1 MNASPNIIEV
11 SVQNFQT
18 EVVEKSQQIPVFLE
32 FYADGAEP
40 SEQLAPILNK
50 LATEFSEKMILA
62 RVDVQQNQQIV
73 QQLAVRTLPTIKVI
87 FQGQMA
93 QDLEGPQEEATLREM
108 IEQLTMSSVERIR
121 EQIKVYLAQGHRAE
135 AIELLQQ
142 VISEEPHNHALQ
154 TELSDL
160 LIMENRIDEAKLI
173 LASLPTDA
181 EGISKPQN
189 RVAFIELANELP
201 PLAELLTA
209 REANGDDL
217 QLQYD
222 TAVRLIADDQ
232 IEAALEGLLIMLK
245 KDKSFDDELARK
257 TMIKVF
263 ELLGKGD
270 AMATAYRRKMF
281 TFLH

>member
-50 LATEFSEKMILA
+50 LATEFSEKIILA

-73 QQLAVRTLPTIKVI
+73 QQLAVRTLPTVKVI

-209 REANGDDL
+209 REANEDDL

-232 IEAALEGLLIMLK
+232 IEAALEGLLVMLK

>member
-1 MNASPNIIEV
+1 MNASPNIVEV

-50 LATEFSEKMILA
+50 LATEFSEKIILA

-121 EQIKVYLAQGHRAE
+121 EQIKVYLAQGHRTE

-209 REANGDDL
+209 REANEDDL

>member
-1 MNASPNIIEV
+1 
-11 SVQNFQT
+11 
-18 EVVEKSQQIPVFLE
+18 
-32 FYADGAEP
+32 
-40 SEQLAPILNK
+40 
-50 LATEFSEKMILA
+50 
-62 RVDVQQNQQIV
+62 VQQNQQIV

-121 EQIKVYLAQGHRAE
+121 EQIKVYLAQGHRTE

-209 REANGDDL
+209 REANEDDL

-232 IEAALEGLLIMLK
+232 IEAALEGLLVMLK

>member
-50 LATEFSEKMILA
+50 LATEFSEKIILA

-181 EGISKPQN
+181 EGISKPKN

-209 REANGDDL
+209 REANEDDL

-232 IEAALEGLLIMLK
+232 IEAALEGLLVMLK

>member
-18 EVVEKSQQIPVFLE
+18 EVVEKSQEIPVFLE
-32 FYADGAEP
+32 FYADGSEP
-40 SEQLAPILNK
+40 SAQLAPILNK
-50 LATEFSEKMILA
+50 LANEFSEKIILA
-62 RVDVQQNQQIV
+62 RIDVQQNPQIV

-93 QDLEGPQEEATLREM
+93 QDLEGPLEESTLREI
-108 IEQLTMSSVERIR
+108 IEQMTMSSVERIR
-121 EQIKVYLAQGHRAE
+121 EQIKLYLEQGDRAS
-135 AIELLQQ
+135 AIDLLQQ
-142 VISEEPHNHALQ
+142 VIAEEPKNHALQ

-160 LIMENRIDEAKLI
+160 LIMENRIDEAKQI
-173 LASLPTDA
+173 LVSLPADA

-189 RVAFIELANELP
+189 RIAFIEMANELP
-201 PLAELLTA
+201 ALSELLA
-209 REANGDDL
+209 SREADEDNL
-217 QLQYD
+217 QIQYD

-232 IEAALEGLLIMLK
+232 IEAALEGLLTMLK
-245 KDKSFDDELARK
+245 KDKTFEDELARK
-257 TMIKVF
+257 TMIKIF

-270 AMATAYRRKMF
+270 SMATAYRRKMF

>member
-50 LATEFSEKMILA
+50 LATEFSEKIILA

-73 QQLAVRTLPTIKVI
+73 QQLAVRTLPTVKVI

-121 EQIKVYLAQGHRAE
+121 EQIKVYLAQGHRTE

-209 REANGDDL
+209 REANEDDL

-232 IEAALEGLLIMLK
+232 IEAALEGLLVMLK

>member
-1 MNASPNIIEV
+1 MNASPNIVEV

-50 LATEFSEKMILA
+50 LATEFSEKIILA

-93 QDLEGPQEEATLREM
+93 QDLEGPQEEDTLREM

-209 REANGDDL
+209 REANEDDL

-232 IEAALEGLLIMLK
+232 IEAALEGLLVMLK

-257 TMIKVF
+257 TMMSVF

>member
-50 LATEFSEKMILA
+50 LATEFSEKIILA

-121 EQIKVYLAQGHRAE
+121 EQIKVYLAQGHRTE

-209 REANGDDL
+209 REANEDDL
-217 QLQYD
+217 QLHYD

-232 IEAALEGLLIMLK
+232 IEAALEGLLVMLK

>member
-50 LATEFSEKMILA
+50 LATEFSEKIILA

-73 QQLAVRTLPTIKVI
+73 QQLAVRTLPTVKVI

>member
-1 MNASPNIIEV
+1 MNASPNIVEV

-93 QDLEGPQEEATLREM
+93 QDLEGPQEEDTLREM

-121 EQIKVYLAQGHRAE
+121 EQIKVYLAQGHRTE

-209 REANGDDL
+209 REANEDDL

-232 IEAALEGLLIMLK
+232 IEAALEGLLVMLK

>member
-1 MNASPNIIEV
+1 
-11 SVQNFQT
+11 
-18 EVVEKSQQIPVFLE
+18 
-32 FYADGAEP
+32 
-40 SEQLAPILNK
+40 
-50 LATEFSEKMILA
+50 
-62 RVDVQQNQQIV
+62 
-73 QQLAVRTLPTIKVI
+73 
-87 FQGQMA
+87 
-93 QDLEGPQEEATLREM
+93 
-108 IEQLTMSSVERIR
+108 
-121 EQIKVYLAQGHRAE
+121 
-135 AIELLQQ
+135 
-142 VISEEPHNHALQ
+142 
-154 TELSDL
+154 
-160 LIMENRIDEAKLI
+160 MENRIDEAKLI

>member
-50 LATEFSEKMILA
+50 LATEFSEKIILA

>member
-121 EQIKVYLAQGHRAE
+121 EQIKVYLAQGHRTE

-209 REANGDDL
+209 REANEDDL

>member
-50 LATEFSEKMILA
+50 LATEFSEKIILA

-93 QDLEGPQEEATLREM
+93 QDLEGPQEEDTLREM

-209 REANGDDL
+209 REANEDDL

-232 IEAALEGLLIMLK
+232 IEAALEGLLVMLK

>member
-1 MNASPNIIEV
+1 
-11 SVQNFQT
+11 
-18 EVVEKSQQIPVFLE
+18 
-32 FYADGAEP
+32 
-40 SEQLAPILNK
+40 
-50 LATEFSEKMILA
+50 
-62 RVDVQQNQQIV
+62 
-73 QQLAVRTLPTIKVI
+73 
-87 FQGQMA
+87 
-93 QDLEGPQEEATLREM
+93 
-108 IEQLTMSSVERIR
+108 
-121 EQIKVYLAQGHRAE
+121 
-135 AIELLQQ
+135 
-142 VISEEPHNHALQ
+142 
-154 TELSDL
+154 
-160 LIMENRIDEAKLI
+160 
-173 LASLPTDA
+173 A

-209 REANGDDL
+209 REANEDDL

-232 IEAALEGLLIMLK
+232 IEAALEGLLVMLK

>member
-1 MNASPNIIEV
+1 MNASPNIVEV

-50 LATEFSEKMILA
+50 LATEFSEKIILA

-73 QQLAVRTLPTIKVI
+73 QQLAVRTLPTVKVI

-181 EGISKPQN
+181 EVISKPQN

-209 REANGDDL
+209 REANEDDL

>member
-1 MNASPNIIEV
+1 MNASPNIVEV

-50 LATEFSEKMILA
+50 LATEFSEKIILA

-121 EQIKVYLAQGHRAE
+121 EQIKVYLAQGHRTE

-209 REANGDDL
+209 REANEDDL

-232 IEAALEGLLIMLK
+232 IEAALEGLLVMLK

>member
-40 SEQLAPILNK
+40 SEQLAPILNN

-121 EQIKVYLAQGHRAE
+121 EQIKVYLAQGHRTE

>member
-93 QDLEGPQEEATLREM
+93 QDLEGPQEEDTLREM

>member
-50 LATEFSEKMILA
+50 LATEFSEKIILA

-73 QQLAVRTLPTIKVI
+73 QQLAVRTLPTVKVI

-201 PLAELLTA
+201 QLAELLTA
-209 REANGDDL
+209 REANEDDL

-232 IEAALEGLLIMLK
+232 IEAALEGLLVMLK

>member
-1 MNASPNIIEV
+1 MNASPNIVEV

-93 QDLEGPQEEATLREM
+93 QDLEGPQEEDTLREM

-209 REANGDDL
+209 REANEDDL

-232 IEAALEGLLIMLK
+232 IEAALEGLLVMLK

>member
-50 LATEFSEKMILA
+50 LATEFSEKIILA

-73 QQLAVRTLPTIKVI
+73 QQLAVRTLPTVKVI

-121 EQIKVYLAQGHRAE
+121 EQIKVYLAQGQRAE

-209 REANGDDL
+209 REANEDDL

-232 IEAALEGLLIMLK
+232 IEAALEGLLVMLK

>member
-50 LATEFSEKMILA
+50 LATEFSEKIILA

-121 EQIKVYLAQGHRAE
+121 EQIKIYLAQGQRAE

-209 REANGDDL
+209 REANEDDL

-232 IEAALEGLLIMLK
+232 IEAALEGLLVMLK

-270 AMATAYRRKMF
+270 AIATSYRRKMF

>member
-1 MNASPNIIEV
+1 
-11 SVQNFQT
+11 
-18 EVVEKSQQIPVFLE
+18 
-32 FYADGAEP
+32 
-40 SEQLAPILNK
+40 
-50 LATEFSEKMILA
+50 
-62 RVDVQQNQQIV
+62 
-73 QQLAVRTLPTIKVI
+73 
-87 FQGQMA
+87 
-93 QDLEGPQEEATLREM
+93 
-108 IEQLTMSSVERIR
+108 
-121 EQIKVYLAQGHRAE
+121 
-135 AIELLQQ
+135 
-142 VISEEPHNHALQ
+142 
-154 TELSDL
+154 

>member
-73 QQLAVRTLPTIKVI
+73 QQLAVRTLPTVKVI

-181 EGISKPQN
+181 EGISKPQT

-209 REANGDDL
+209 REANEDDL

-232 IEAALEGLLIMLK
+232 IAAALEGLLVMLK

>member
-1 MNASPNIIEV
+1 MNASPNIVEV

-50 LATEFSEKMILA
+50 LATEFSEKIILA

-121 EQIKVYLAQGHRAE
+121 EQIKVYLAQGHRTE

-209 REANGDDL
+209 REANEDDL
-217 QLQYD
+217 QLQYV

-232 IEAALEGLLIMLK
+232 IEAALEGLLVMLK

>member
-1 MNASPNIIEV
+1 
-11 SVQNFQT
+11 
-18 EVVEKSQQIPVFLE
+18 
-32 FYADGAEP
+32 
-40 SEQLAPILNK
+40 
-50 LATEFSEKMILA
+50 
-62 RVDVQQNQQIV
+62 
-73 QQLAVRTLPTIKVI
+73 
-87 FQGQMA
+87 
-93 QDLEGPQEEATLREM
+93 
-108 IEQLTMSSVERIR
+108 
-121 EQIKVYLAQGHRAE
+121 
-135 AIELLQQ
+135 
-142 VISEEPHNHALQ
+142 
-154 TELSDL
+154 
-160 LIMENRIDEAKLI
+160 MENRIDEAKLI

-209 REANGDDL
+209 REANEDDL

-232 IEAALEGLLIMLK
+232 IEAALEGLLVMLK

>member
-189 RVAFIELANELP
+189 RVTFIELANELP

-209 REANGDDL
+209 REANEDDL

-232 IEAALEGLLIMLK
+232 IAAALEGLLVMLK

>member
-50 LATEFSEKMILA
+50 LATEFSEKIILA

-73 QQLAVRTLPTIKVI
+73 QQLAVRTLPTVKVI

-201 PLAELLTA
+201 PLAELLTT
-209 REANGDDL
+209 REANEDDL

-232 IEAALEGLLIMLK
+232 IEAALEGLLVMLK

>member
-1 MNASPNIIEV
+1 MNASPNIVEV

-50 LATEFSEKMILA
+50 LATEFSEKIILA

-93 QDLEGPQEEATLREM
+93 QDLEGPQEEDTLREM

-209 REANGDDL
+209 REANEDDL

-232 IEAALEGLLIMLK
+232 IEAALEGLLVMLK

-263 ELLGKGD
+263 EL
-270 AMATAYRRKMF
+270 
-281 TFLH
+281 

>member
-50 LATEFSEKMILA
+50 LATEFSEKIILA

-232 IEAALEGLLIMLK
+232 IEAALEGLLVMLK

>member
-50 LATEFSEKMILA
+50 LATEFSEKIILA

-73 QQLAVRTLPTIKVI
+73 QQLAVRTLPTVKVI

-209 REANGDDL
+209 REAKEDDL

-232 IEAALEGLLIMLK
+232 IEAALEGLLVMLK

>member
-50 LATEFSEKMILA
+50 LATEFSEKIILA

-209 REANGDDL
+209 REANEDDL

-232 IEAALEGLLIMLK
+232 IEAALEGLLVMLK

-270 AMATAYRRKMF
+270 AMATAYRRRMF

>member
-1 MNASPNIIEV
+1 MNASTNIIEV

-50 LATEFSEKMILA
+50 LATEFSEKIILA

-73 QQLAVRTLPTIKVI
+73 QQLAVRTLPTVKVI

-121 EQIKVYLAQGHRAE
+121 EQIKIYLAQGQRAE

-142 VISEEPHNHALQ
+142 VISEEPHNQALQ

-189 RVAFIELANELP
+189 RVAFIELASELP

-209 REANGDDL
+209 REANEDDL
-217 QLQYD
+217 QLQYN

-270 AMATAYRRKMF
+270 AIATSYRRKMF

>member
-1 MNASPNIIEV
+1 MNVSPNIIEV

-50 LATEFSEKMILA
+50 LATEFSEKIILA

-73 QQLAVRTLPTIKVI
+73 QQLAVRTLPTVKVI

-121 EQIKVYLAQGHRAE
+121 EQIKVYLAQGQRAE